1 MKELLDSIKTS
12 EITEEERNDFLTKN
26 NTSHKQSFNKID
38 HSPSI
43 VLKEIGFIKRTNLTN
58 SHRNIVDDHIES
70 LSSWKIN
77 KFKKYLTIAG
87 YFLTLGILYI
97 ITLYDNT
104 IILKL
109 YCNRANPEESNYILI
124 TDYDNKKYLV
134 PLISEK
140 LTNLNQI
147 FRAGNRNETKLLSIS
162 ENSRYI
168 NKNNKIEEKN
178 NDLLNLYFIFK
189 NVRYIYHSDT
199 FCFSSAYFNLNHYKH
214 REILDLFD
222 KANNRNS
229 VLNEKKEIS
238 LQEEEEESVY
248 CPSLHEYN
256 YLINKYGFNQIIN
269 ESTKLYSIILKQFF
283 SGFNYFCIAFE
294 LIWFFIGYKVYAI
307 IIFLLNLIVLIKS
320 TKDSYTLNKRIYELD
335 KDNTSQDNAN
345 KNINSNNLNIS

>member
-1 MKELLDSIKTS
+1 MKEPLDSIKTS

-124 TDYDNKKYLV
+124 TDYDN
-134 PLISEK
+134 
-140 LTNLNQI
+140 
-147 FRAGNRNETKLLSIS
+147 
-162 ENSRYI
+162 
-168 NKNNKIEEKN
+168 
-178 NDLLNLYFIFK
+178 
-189 NVRYIYHSDT
+189 
-199 FCFSSAYFNLNHYKH
+199 
-214 REILDLFD
+214 
-222 KANNRNS
+222 
-229 VLNEKKEIS
+229 
-238 LQEEEEESVY
+238 
-248 CPSLHEYN
+248 
-256 YLINKYGFNQIIN
+256 
-269 ESTKLYSIILKQFF
+269 
-283 SGFNYFCIAFE
+283 
-294 LIWFFIGYKVYAI
+294 
-307 IIFLLNLIVLIKS
+307 
-320 TKDSYTLNKRIYELD
+320 
-335 KDNTSQDNAN
+335 
-345 KNINSNNLNIS
+345 